1 MMPLGR
7 VERLQI
13 MVTEEELVAIDDWRF
28 ERQMPSRAAAIR
40 ELLLRGLS
48 ADGFALADRSVKSKN
63 FGIVSKQKSKRIGGL
78 NGATSPRLDATQSVR
93 RVEDGVRR
101 PTPSGRSSETA

>member
-7 VERLQI
+7 VDRLQI
-13 MVTEEELVAIDDWRF
+13 MLTEDELRVIDDWRF

-40 ELLLRGLS
+40 ELLQRGLA

-63 FGIVSKQKSKRIGGL
+63 FGVLSKQKRKSV
-78 NGATSPRLDATQSVR
+78 NGRNLLQT
-93 RVEDGVRR
+93 
-101 PTPSGRSSETA
+101 